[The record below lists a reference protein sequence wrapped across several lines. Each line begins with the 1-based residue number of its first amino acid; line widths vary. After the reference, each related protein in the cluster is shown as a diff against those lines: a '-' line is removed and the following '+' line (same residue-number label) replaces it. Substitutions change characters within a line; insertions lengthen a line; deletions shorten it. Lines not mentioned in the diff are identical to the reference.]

1 MLVTSPPARTNLH
14 RSLYG
19 APIRYAVLALA
30 LGGYA
35 LCVWAAEEVPQ
46 FKRGMWQTDEAME
59 IKGKVLQYT
68 TKSCTIP
75 LQSLFHVGRG
85 LCPTVRIT
93 KSGADYLI
101 KPHILCKPPSAGS

>member
-1 MLVTSPPARTNLH
+1 
-14 RSLYG
+14 
-19 APIRYAVLALA
+19 
-30 LGGYA
+30 
-35 LCVWAAEEVPQ
+35 
-46 FKRGMWQTDEAME
+46 MWQTDEAME